1 MYDPFLGSLLAPD
14 WRGAQQQLLQPELLL
29 LYRVNGNDPVNL
41 PARRSQTGGTHLQ
54 HKTECKTNFIVLQTS
69 ATKQL

>member
-41 PARRSQTGGTHLQ
+41 PARRSQTGGTHWQ
-54 HKTECKTNFIVLQTS
+54 HQTECKTNFFVLQTS